1 MAMRTK
7 LLTAL
12 IGVTLC
18 LAFASNPNPV
28 LAEKES
34 ADLRPGVSLCQRI
47 DTNGDGTIANYIRP
61 HFKKRQSAIG
71 AAVSICDN

>member
-1 MAMRTK
+1 MKTEAMAMRTK

-28 LAEKES
+28 LAEEGS
-34 ADLRPGVSLCQRI
+34 ADLRPGVCLCGNASTRM
-47 DTNGDGTIANYIRP
+47 
-61 HFKKRQSAIG
+61 KKQLSES
-71 AAVSICDN
+71 SI